1 MAIAE
6 NKDGVAVPIET
17 PVEQVKSVRVNVTLP
32 ADVLSEID
40 QCAESQGFTRS
51 GFPAQKKAMAVSL
64 GEPAGVNRRAVV
76 ANIQRR
82 EDGQVV

>member
-17 PVEQVKSVRVNVTLP
+17 PVEQVKSVPVNVTLP

-40 QCAESQGFTRS
+40 QYADFLRRLQRRRWQG
-51 GFPAQKKAMAVSL
+51 SL

-82 EDGQVV
+82 EGGQVV

>member
-17 PVEQVKSVRVNVTLP
+17 PVEQVKSVHVNVTLP

-40 QCAESQGFTRS
+40 QYAESQGFTRS
-51 GFPAQKKAMAVSL
+51 GFPAQAAKKAMAV
-64 GEPAGVNRRAVV
+64 
-76 ANIQRR
+76 
-82 EDGQVV
+82 